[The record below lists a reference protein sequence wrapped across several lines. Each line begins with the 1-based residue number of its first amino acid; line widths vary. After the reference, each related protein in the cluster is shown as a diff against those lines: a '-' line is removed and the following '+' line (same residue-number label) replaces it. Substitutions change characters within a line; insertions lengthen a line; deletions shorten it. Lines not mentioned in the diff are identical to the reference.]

1 MCAIVGALQSPA
13 ITCLKLTH
21 DTMPRSERQEYQ
33 KLTTLLEKNSNY
45 GAYRIAVQ
53 RDKTKGCI
61 PWHNVHLDD
70 INIVLQE
77 EETVNSGHELP
88 LINFEKWIHLKEAAL
103 DALRYRDLPLECDA
117 DGLET
122 AMAWLKWQLQAIP
135 VNDDFSQSLQIKSA
149 KLKQDEDTMG
159 RVHVVGRVGFGD
171 IH

>member
-1 MCAIVGALQSPA
+1 MHTELRYNVIRRKGVFHGIVCILNVRHRGG
-13 ITCLKLTH
+13 LT
-21 DTMPRSERQEYQ
+21 SFG
-33 KLTTLLEKNSNY
+33 LL
-45 GAYRIAVQ
+45 
-53 RDKTKGCI
+53 D
-61 PWHNVHLDD
+61 VHLDD